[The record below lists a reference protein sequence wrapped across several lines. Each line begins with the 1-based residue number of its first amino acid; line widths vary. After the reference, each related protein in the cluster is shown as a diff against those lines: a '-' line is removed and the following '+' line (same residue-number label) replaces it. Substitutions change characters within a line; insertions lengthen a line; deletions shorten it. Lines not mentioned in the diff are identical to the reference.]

1 MADVYVTVK
10 EGEADRTSVELDGV
24 HFDQSTQDELLGIE
38 VLGAHDVAVDGFSC
52 AEMREILAV
61 IYLYVPWRY
70 VTKQLTTEQKNL
82 WADVIDA
89 HSQEVFPD
97 DPIYVSRWWQE

>member
-1 MADVYVTVK
+1 MVDVHVIVK
-10 EGEADRTSVELDGV
+10 EGEADHTSVELDGV
-24 HFDQSTQDELLGIE
+24 HFDQSPTDELLGIE
-38 VLGAHDVAVDGFSC
+38 VLGAHDVTVDGFS
-52 AEMREILAV
+52 AQQMREILAV

-89 HSQEVFPD
+89 NYKEVFPD
-97 DPIYVSRWWQE
+97 DPAYVPRWWQE